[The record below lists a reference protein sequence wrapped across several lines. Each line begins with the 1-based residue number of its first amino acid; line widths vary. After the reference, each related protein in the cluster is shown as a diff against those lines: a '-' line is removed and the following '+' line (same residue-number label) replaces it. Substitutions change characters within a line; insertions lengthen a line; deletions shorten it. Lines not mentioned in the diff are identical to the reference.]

1 MYLGMR
7 CSLMQYLC
15 RRQRCNALSVVHRS
29 FRRPG
34 PLGNPAPVGGL
45 RDWNR
50 LSPWLA
56 WRPMIMVTTGKYNN
70 PNKSP
75 GIVHTKHFIPCY
87 TTSEAPKLRA
97 QTIDS
102 SIGTVR
108 VPHRTS
114 VQRQSWHFELLLGP
128 RDSRG
133 ASLCWCC
140 PPGPAQLS
148 PVAASTDRLPR
159 AQRRPPWAHCQ
170 IWEAF

>member
-1 MYLGMR
+1 
-7 CSLMQYLC
+7 
-15 RRQRCNALSVVHRS
+15 
-29 FRRPG
+29 
-34 PLGNPAPVGGL
+34 
-45 RDWNR
+45 
-50 LSPWLA
+50 
-56 WRPMIMVTTGKYNN
+56 MIVVTTGKYKN

-75 GIVHTKHFIPCY
+75 GILQTKHVIPCY
-87 TTSEAPKLRA
+87 TASEAPKLRT

-114 VQRQSWHFELLLGP
+114 VQRQSWHFELLSGP

-140 PPGPAQLS
+140 PPGPAKLS
-148 PVAASTDRLPR
+148 PIAASTDLLPR

-170 IWEAF
+170 IWEAFRRCGAVDCRPLLQGNKPKIDQDTACLPCCQTHAIALAHPTG